1 MRVVHVSQVARK
13 AAALAQSHFLKM
25 EVKFT
30 SRSGGGGGVLQRAKE
45 ATPSPQT
52 GPLFPFRPSIRLA
65 PRDVILGRSEVLF
78 LPRSAT
84 VVVAI
89 RSKHK

>member
-30 SRSGGGGGVLQRAKE
+30 SRSGGGGGGVLGARTKRHRRRKRVRSSLR
-45 ATPSPQT
+45 PST
-52 GPLFPFRPSIRLA
+52 SIRLA
-65 PRDVILGRSEVLF
+65 PRDVILGRRMLCRHRRRCDPVT
-78 LPRSAT
+78 A
-84 VVVAI
+84 
-89 RSKHK
+89 